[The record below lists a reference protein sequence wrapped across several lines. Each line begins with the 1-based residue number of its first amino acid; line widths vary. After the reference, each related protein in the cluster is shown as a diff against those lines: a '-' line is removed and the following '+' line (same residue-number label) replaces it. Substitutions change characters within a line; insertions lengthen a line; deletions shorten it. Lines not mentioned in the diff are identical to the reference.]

1 MKGIDP
7 TPKCIEL
14 ANEHLQKMSVID
26 DSLKN
31 VEYQETTLEQ
41 ELDNEHA
48 KYDLVCCSEV
58 IEHVND

>member
-1 MKGIDP
+1 
-7 TPKCIEL
+7 
-14 ANEHLQKMSVID
+14 MSAID

>member
-1 MKGIDP
+1 MG
-7 TPKCIEL
+7 T
-14 ANEHLQKMSVID
+14 ID

-41 ELDNEHA
+41 EVDDQNA